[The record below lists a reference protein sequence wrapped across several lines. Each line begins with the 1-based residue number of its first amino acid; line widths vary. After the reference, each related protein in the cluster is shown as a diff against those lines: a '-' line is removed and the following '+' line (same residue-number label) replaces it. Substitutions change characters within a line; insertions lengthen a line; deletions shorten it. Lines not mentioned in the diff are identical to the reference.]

1 MENLQEHTGHLEK
14 HRALVESFEQMV
26 ALVNQLAT
34 GEYRSLDLYINNCRH
49 FRDRSLEVQAVL
61 ADKRFETY
69 LMRNDITLYYSIHSV
84 NMAFGMMTNMLENL
98 KGFLS

>member
-1 MENLQEHTGHLEK
+1 MENLQEHTGPLEK
-14 HRALVESFEQMV
+14 HRALVESFEQMA

-98 KGFLS
+98 KSFLS

>member
-14 HRALVESFEQMV
+14 HRALVESFEQMA

-49 FRDRSLEVQAVL
+49 FRDRSLEVQAML

>member
-14 HRALVESFEQMV
+14 HRALVESFEQMA

-49 FRDRSLEVQAVL
+49 FRDRSLQVQAVL

>member
-1 MENLQEHTGHLEK
+1 MENLQEHAGHLEK
-14 HRALVESFEQMV
+14 HRALIESFEQMAV
-26 ALVNQLAT
+26 LVNQLAT

>member
-1 MENLQEHTGHLEK
+1 MENLQEHAGHLEK
-14 HRALVESFEQMV
+14 HRALIESFEQMV
-26 ALVNQLAT
+26 VLVNQLAT

>member
-14 HRALVESFEQMV
+14 HRALVESFEQMA

-69 LMRNDITLYYSIHSV
+69 LMRNNITLYYSIHSV

>member
-14 HRALVESFEQMV
+14 HRALVESFEQMA

-69 LMRNDITLYYSIHSV
+69 LMRNDIMLYYSIHSV

>member
-14 HRALVESFEQMV
+14 HRALVESFEQMA

-84 NMAFGMMTNMLENL
+84 NIAFGMMTNMLENL

>member
-14 HRALVESFEQMV
+14 HRALVESFEQMA

-61 ADKRFETY
+61 ADKCFETY
-69 LMRNDITLYYSIHSV
+69 LMRHDITLYYSIHSV

-98 KGFLS
+98 KRFLS

>member
-1 MENLQEHTGHLEK
+1 MENLQEHAEHLEK
-14 HRALVESFEQMV
+14 HKALVESFEQMA
-26 ALVNQLAT
+26 ALVNQLSV

-49 FRDRSLEVQAVL
+49 FRDRSLEVQAML
-61 ADKRFETY
+61 SNPSFETY
-69 LMRNDITLYYSIHSV
+69 LMRNDIALYYSIHSV

>member
-1 MENLQEHTGHLEK
+1 MENLQRHAGHLEK
-14 HRALVESFEQMV
+14 HRGLVESFEQMA

-98 KGFLS
+98 KSFLS

>member
-14 HRALVESFEQMV
+14 HRTLVESFEQMA

>member
-1 MENLQEHTGHLEK
+1 MENLQEHAGHLEK
-14 HRALVESFEQMV
+14 HRALIESFEQMAV
-26 ALVNQLAT
+26 LVNQLAT

-69 LMRNDITLYYSIHSV
+69 LMRNDIALYYSIHSV